1 MVCIVSYKLLHMSSW
16 MYTQKL
22 YRFGNANLFM
32 FWKKYLLISYLYKE
46 LILFEYADSI
56 EHNIIHNAI
65 FD

>member
-16 MYTQKL
+16 MYTLKPLQIWECQFIYVL
-22 YRFGNANLFM
+22 EELFINII
-32 FWKKYLLISYLYKE
+32 FIKE

-56 EHNIIHNAI
+56 EYNIIHNAI